1 MAFEY
6 EQNLIKGAT
15 PRFPKVNEQSV
26 RLLVQSGVKYGRGAG
41 IQAIKPKLF
50 FIDPN
55 EPDQPDAFSYLG
67 TEVFS
72 NLIINGG
79 SYFDENG
86 VEITYPAFGC
96 DTVLFNV
103 TQTKNIVKTAI
114 QGRNGTIKEYIS
126 DGDFEIEVR
135 GVIVSKNPLHYPDDE
150 VASLVEVLKVP
161 TELRITSSFLNNL
174 GIDDVV
180 IENYSFQQNEGFYNS
195 QLFTIKMVSETPIEL
210 RI

>member
-26 RLLVQSGVKYGRGAG
+26 RLLVQSAAKYGIATG
-41 IQAIKPKLF
+41 IQAGKPNLY
-50 FIDPN
+50 FINPN
-55 EPDQPDAFSYLG
+55 DPDQPDAFSYLG

-79 SYFDENG
+79 SYFDADG
-86 VEITYPAFGC
+86 DEIFYGGFTC
-96 DTVLFNV
+96 DTVLFQV
-103 TQTKNIVKTAI
+103 SQQKNIVKTAI

-126 DGDFEIEVR
+126 DGDFEIQVR
-135 GVIVSKNPLHYPDDE
+135 GVIISSNPLHYPETD

-161 TELRITSSFLNNL
+161 AELRITSSFLNNL

-180 IENYSFQQNEGFYNS
+180 VESYEFQQNEGFYNS
-195 QLFTIKMVSETPIEL
+195 QMFTIKMVSEIPIEL